1 MIPGILEGG
10 KGCDFFFFFSLHKS
24 TDHSNAMINSALESN
39 QVL

>member
-10 KGCDFFFFFSLHKS
+10 KGCDFFFFSLHKS
-24 TDHSNAMINSALESN
+24 TDDSNAMINSALESN